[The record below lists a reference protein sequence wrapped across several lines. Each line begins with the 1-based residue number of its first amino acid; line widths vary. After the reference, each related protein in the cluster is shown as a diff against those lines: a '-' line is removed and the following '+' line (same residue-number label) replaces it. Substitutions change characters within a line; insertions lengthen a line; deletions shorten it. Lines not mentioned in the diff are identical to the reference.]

1 MGERTMHQHSGSSSR
16 RGCHRVLRRARW
28 IAVLSALALLT
39 AACAADDGAQDTADS
54 ALGEAQAAQAEAN
67 VALADAQAAAAQAS
81 AALAAADEA
90 QAAANLAQAT
100 AEGNQAAVEEAE
112 AALAAAQAAAD
123 EARSQA
129 AAAQSEADAART
141 AAEEAQAEAQAAAE
155 REAAAPAP
163 EPPAP
168 APEPPP
174 PPAAPAVPE
183 EVVLALAGPVL
194 AINPDGPG
202 QNNLPSV
209 GIFFA
214 TYDSLTNWE
223 IPADR
228 DALYASLEGG
238 NAGQAQPELAES
250 WEISDDGS
258 VYTFHLRQGVMSD
271 AGNEMTAADV
281 HWSLEKAIAA
291 GTTGAFWLLV
301 AGLTS
306 MDQVEIIDDYTIRII
321 GLFGDK
327 LLPSLGTGW
336 LAIYDSAYLQE
347 NHATDEDPYA
357 NEWLNQNTAG
367 FGPYRV
373 LEFGPGGDEM
383 VLEARENYWGP
394 QPALKRVIQR
404 SVPDANSR
412 LQLLLAGDVAFAAEL
427 TTLGVEQAKATDGV
441 AVSRIFT
448 TTGAFLALTYEPPF
462 DDPAVRAAIAQAI
475 PYQDIIDVVFQG
487 DAVLWDS
494 ILIPPVPGYTN
505 EFFRGYDVE
514 AAGAV
519 LSGIDAPLTLAYAD
533 GLPLDEEIAI
543 LVQNSFR
550 EAGFD
555 LAIEKQPRAT
565 FDGRK
570 YGRTGE
576 LQFFVDVL
584 DTPAYYD
591 ANYYGFIYGGVGGF
605 LNWFG
610 YANDELNAALEAVIN
625 PATMQEAALTIQRI
639 YAEDYPIHPIAW
651 TGLDYA
657 HADFLTL
664 PRALTGNGLVRI
676 QDFEAAGG

>member
-1 MGERTMHQHSGSSSR
+1 M
-16 RGCHRVLRRARW
+16 
-28 IAVLSALALLT
+28 AVACGLALLA
-39 AACAADDGAQDTADS
+39 AACAADDGSADAS
-54 ALGEAQAAQAEAN
+54 AAALGAAQGALSDATVAQAEAT
-67 VALADAQAAAAQAS
+67 AADAAAQAAAA
-81 AALAAADEA
+81 AAEEA
-90 QAAANLAQAT
+90 QAAAALAQAT
-100 AEGNQAAVEEAE
+100 AEGNQEAVAAAE
-112 AALAAAQAAAD
+112 AALADAQAAAD
-123 EARSQA
+123 EARDQA
-129 AAAQSEADAART
+129 AAAQDEADDARA
-141 AAEEAQAEAQAAAE
+141 AAEAAQEQAAAAA
-155 REAAAPAP
+155 EAPAAAP
-163 EPPAP
+163 EPPAA

-174 PPAAPAVPE
+174 PAPAPASAVPD

-223 IPADR
+223 ISSDR
-228 DALYASLEGG
+228 DELYASLADG

-250 WEISDDGS
+250 WDISDDGS
-258 VYTFHLRQGVMSD
+258 TYTFHLRQGVMSD
-271 AGNEMTAADV
+271 FGNEMTAEDV
-281 HWSLEKAIAA
+281 RWSLEKTMS
-291 GTTGAFWLLV
+291 GFTTGAFWISL
-301 AGLTS
+301 AGLVS
-306 MDQVEIIDDYTIRII
+306 IDQVEAVDDYTVRITGI
-321 GLFGDK
+321 FGDK
-327 LLPSLGTGW
+327 LLPSLGSGW
-336 LAIYDSAYLQE
+336 LVVYDSTEVQKY
-347 NHATDEDPYA
+347 ATDEDPYA
-357 NEWLNQNTAG
+357 NEWLNQNAAG

-373 LEFGPGGDEM
+373 VDFGPGGDE
-383 VLEARENYWGP
+383 VTLEARENYWGP
-394 QPALKRVIQR
+394 QPALQRVIQR

-412 LQLLLAGDVAFAAEL
+412 LQLLLSGDVAFAAEL

-441 AVSRIFT
+441 AVTRIPT
-448 TTGAFLALTYEPPF
+448 TTGAFLALTYAPPF
-462 DDPAVRAAIAQAI
+462 DDLAVRAAIAQAI

-487 DAVLWDS
+487 EATLWDS

-505 EFFRGYDVE
+505 EFFRGHDID

-543 LVQNSFR
+543 LVQNSMR

-555 LAIEKQPRAT
+555 LNIEKQPRAT

-576 LQFFVDVL
+576 LQFFVDVI
-584 DTPAYYD
+584 DTPGYYD

-610 YANDELNAALEAVIN
+610 YENAALNEALAAMGD
-625 PATMQEAALTIQRI
+625 PALADEAIRETQRI
-639 YAEDYPIHPIAW
+639 YAEDYPIYPIAW

-657 HADFLTL
+657 HADYLAL
-664 PRALTGNGLVRI
+664 PRAITGNGLVRM
-676 QDFEAAGG
+676 QDFVAAGG

>member
-1 MGERTMHQHSGSSSR
+1 MYQRSGKSS
-16 RGCHRVLRRARW
+16 GVRRARVSGRVRLV
-28 IAVLSALALLT
+28 AVLSGLVLLT
-39 AACAADDGAQDTADS
+39 AACAADDGTADS
-54 ALGEAQAAQAEAN
+54 SAAALSAAQGAMSDATVAQAEAAAAGAQAAAAAAAAGEAQAA
-67 VALADAQAAAAQAS
+67 AA
-81 AALAAADEA
+81 
-90 QAAANLAQAT
+90 LAQAT
-100 AEGNQAAVEEAE
+100 AEGNQEAVAAAE
-112 AALAAAQAAAD
+112 AALADAQAAAD
-123 EARSQA
+123 DARSQA
-129 AAAQSEADAART
+129 AAAQAEADDARAAAV
-141 AAEEAQAEAQAAAE
+141 AAQEQAAAAA
-155 REAAAPAP
+155 EAPPAAP
-163 EPPAP
+163 EPPPP
-168 APEPPP
+168 AAEPP
-174 PPAAPAVPE
+174 PPAAPASAVPD

-228 DALYASLEGG
+228 EALYASLQGG
-238 NAGQAQPELAES
+238 NSGQAQPELAES

-258 VYTFHLRQGVMSD
+258 VYTFHLREGVMSD

-281 HWSLEKAIAA
+281 HWSLEKAMAA
-291 GTTGAFWLLV
+291 GATGAFWLLV

-306 MDQVEIIDDYTIRII
+306 IDQVEIIDDYTIRIS
-321 GLFGDK
+321 GLVGDK

-336 LAIYDSAYLQE
+336 LAIYDSTYLQE

-357 NEWLNQNTAG
+357 NEWLNQNVAG

-383 VLEARENYWGP
+383 VLEARENYWGA

-441 AVSRIFT
+441 AVTRIFT

-519 LSGIDAPLTLAYAD
+519 LSGVDAPLTLAYAD

-555 LAIEKQPRAT
+555 LSIEKQPRAT

-610 YANDELNAALEAVIN
+610 YANDELNAALEAVIH

-676 QDFEAAGG
+676 QDFEAAG

>member
-1 MGERTMHQHSGSSSR
+1 MHQCSGTSR
-16 RGCHRVLRRARW
+16 RVRRTRASTGVRL
-28 IAVLSALALLT
+28 IAVLSGLALLM
-39 AACAADDGAQDTADS
+39 AACASDDGAADASNAAMSTAQGAASD
-54 ALGEAQAAQAEAN
+54 ATVAQAEA
-67 VALADAQAAAAQAS
+67 ASAQAQAEAAAA
-81 AALAAADEA
+81 AAEEAEAAAA
-90 QAAANLAQAT
+90 LAQAT
-100 AEGNQAAVEEAE
+100 AEGNQEAVAAAE
-112 AALAAAQAAAD
+112 RALADAQAAAD
-123 EARSQA
+123 EARDQA
-129 AAAQSEADAART
+129 AAAQTEADEARSAAEAAADAA
-141 AAEEAQAEAQAAAE
+141 QQQAAAPP
-155 REAAAPAP
+155 EAPPPPPEPPVAA
-163 EPPAP
+163 PPAP
-168 APEPPP
+168 AVS
-174 PPAAPAVPE
+174 AVPD

-228 DALYASLEGG
+228 DALYASLEDG

-271 AGNEMTAADV
+271 FGNEMTAEDV
-281 HWSLEKAIAA
+281 RWSLEKSMS
-291 GTTGAFWLLV
+291 GFTTGAFWISL
-301 AGLTS
+301 AGLVS
-306 MDQVEIIDDYTIRII
+306 IDQVEVIDDYTLRIS

-327 LLPSLGTGW
+327 LLPSLGSGW
-336 LAIYDSAYLQE
+336 LVVYDSTE
-347 NHATDEDPYA
+347 VRRHATEEDPYA

-373 LEFGPGGDEM
+373 VEFGPGGDE
-383 VLEARENYWGP
+383 VTLEARENYWGP
-394 QPALKRVIQR
+394 QPALRRVIQR

-412 LQLLLAGDVAFAAEL
+412 LQLLLSGDVAFAAEL
-427 TTLGVEQAKATDGV
+427 TTLGVEQARATEGV
-441 AVSRIFT
+441 AVTRMPT

-487 DAVLWDS
+487 EAILWDS

-505 EFFRGYDVE
+505 EFFRGYDVA

-555 LAIEKQPRAT
+555 LNIEKQPRAT

-576 LQFFVDVL
+576 LQFFVDVI
-584 DTPAYYD
+584 DTPGYYD

-610 YANDELNAALEAVIN
+610 YENETLNAALAAMAD
-625 PATMQEAALTIQRI
+625 PATADEAIRETQRI

-657 HADFLTL
+657 HADYLDL
-664 PRALTGNGLVRI
+664 PRAITGNGLVRM

>member
-1 MGERTMHQHSGSSSR
+1 M
-16 RGCHRVLRRARW
+16 
-28 IAVLSALALLT
+28 
-39 AACAADDGAQDTADS
+39 
-54 ALGEAQAAQAEAN
+54 
-67 VALADAQAAAAQAS
+67 
-81 AALAAADEA
+81 
-90 QAAANLAQAT
+90 
-100 AEGNQAAVEEAE
+100 
-112 AALAAAQAAAD
+112 
-123 EARSQA
+123 
-129 AAAQSEADAART
+129 
-141 AAEEAQAEAQAAAE
+141 
-155 REAAAPAP
+155 
-163 EPPAP
+163 
-168 APEPPP
+168 
-174 PPAAPAVPE
+174 PE

-238 NAGQAQPELAES
+238 NSGQAKPELAES

-271 AGNEMTAADV
+271 FGHEMTSADV
-281 HWSLEKAIAA
+281 YWSLEKAMAA
-291 GTTGAFWLLV
+291 GATGAFWLLV

-306 MDQVEIIDDYTIRII
+306 TDQIEIVDDYTIRIS

-336 LAIYDSAYLQE
+336 LAIYDSEYLQE

-383 VLEARENYWGP
+383 ILEARENYWGA

-441 AVSRIFT
+441 AVTRIYT

-475 PYQDIIDVVFQG
+475 PYQDIVDVVFQG

-505 EFFRGYDVE
+505 EFFRGYDVA

-519 LSGIDAPLTLAYAD
+519 LSGLDAPLTLAYAD

-576 LQFFVDVL
+576 LQFFVDVI

-625 PATMQEAALTIQRI
+625 P
-639 YAEDYPIHPIAW
+639 
-651 TGLDYA
+651 
-657 HADFLTL
+657 L
-664 PRALTGNGLVRI
+664 PRRRPHERSSGSMPRTTRSIRSPGPDSTTPTPTSSRCHAPSPATVSCGSRTSRPQAARASLSEPTGP
-676 QDFEAAGG
+676 A

>member
-1 MGERTMHQHSGSSSR
+1 MYQRSGTSSGVR
-16 RGCHRVLRRARW
+16 RKRVSGRVRLV
-28 IAVLSALALLT
+28 AVLSGLALLM
-39 AACAADDGAQDTADS
+39 AACAGDDGSADAS
-54 ALGEAQAAQAEAN
+54 AAALSAAEGALSDATVAQAEA
-67 VALADAQAAAAQAS
+67 AAADAQAQAAAA
-81 AALAAADEA
+81 AAEEA
-90 QAAANLAQAT
+90 QAAAALAQAT
-100 AEGNQAAVEEAE
+100 AEGNQEAVAAAE
-112 AALAAAQAAAD
+112 AALAEAQAAAD
-123 EARSQA
+123 EARDQA
-129 AAAQSEADAART
+129 AAAQTEADDARA
-141 AAEEAQAEAQAAAE
+141 AAEAAQEQAAAVA
-155 REAAAPAP
+155 EAPAAAP
-163 EPPAP
+163 EPPAA

-174 PPAAPAVPE
+174 PAPAPASAVPD

-238 NAGQAQPELAES
+238 NAGQAKPELAES

-271 AGNEMTAADV
+271 AGNEMTSADV

-306 MDQVEIIDDYTIRII
+306 MDQVEIIDDYTIRIS

-336 LAIYDSAYLQE
+336 LAIYDSVYLQE

-383 VLEARENYWGP
+383 ILEARENYWGP

-412 LQLLLAGDVAFAAEL
+412 LQLLLSGDVAFAAEL

-519 LSGIDAPLTLAYAD
+519 LSGLDAPLTLAYAD

-555 LAIEKQPRAT
+555 LNIEKQPRAT

-576 LQFFVDVL
+576 LQFFVDVI

-625 PATMQEAALTIQRI
+625 PATMAEAARTIQRI

-676 QDFEAAGG
+676 QDFEAAG

>member
-1 MGERTMHQHSGSSSR
+1 MDQTSETSSR
-16 RGCHRVLRRARW
+16 RRHHRAIKRARW
-28 IAVLSALALLT
+28 IAVLGALALLT
-39 AACAADDGAQDTADS
+39 AACAADDGAQDNADS
-54 ALGEAQAAQAEAN
+54 ALSEAQAAQAEAN
-67 VALADAQAAAAQAS
+67 VALADAQAASAQAQ

-112 AALAAAQAAAD
+112 AALAAAQTAAD

-163 EPPAP
+163 APEPPAP
-168 APEPPP
+168 APEPAPA
-174 PPAAPAVPE
+174 PPAAASAVPD
-183 EVVLALAGPVL
+183 EVVFALAGPVL

-228 DALYASLEGG
+228 DALYASLEDG

-250 WEISDDGS
+250 WEISADGS
-258 VYTFHLRQGVMSD
+258 VYTFHLQQGVMSD
-271 AGNEMTAADV
+271 FGNEMTAEDV
-281 HWSLEKAIAA
+281 RWSLEKTMS
-291 GTTGAFWLLV
+291 GFTTGAFWISL
-301 AGLTS
+301 AGLVS
-306 MDQVEIIDDYTIRII
+306 IDQVEVVDDYTLRISGI
-321 GLFGDK
+321 FGDK
-327 LLPSLGTGW
+327 LLPSLGSGW
-336 LAIYDSAYLQE
+336 LVVYDSTEVQKY
-347 NHATDEDPYA
+347 ATEEDPYA

-373 LEFGPGGDEM
+373 VDFGPGGDE
-383 VLEARENYWGP
+383 VTLEARENYWGP
-394 QPALKRVIQR
+394 QPALQRVIQR

-412 LQLLLAGDVAFAAEL
+412 LQLLLSGDVAFAAEL
-427 TTLGVEQAKATDGV
+427 TTLGVEQAKATEGV
-441 AVSRIFT
+441 AVTRMPT

-475 PYQDIIDVVFQG
+475 PYQDIVDVVFQG
-487 DAVLWDS
+487 EALVWDS
-494 ILIPPVPGYTN
+494 ILIPPTPGYTN

-543 LVQNSFR
+543 LVQNSMR

-555 LAIEKQPRAT
+555 LNIEKQPRAT

-576 LQFFVDVL
+576 LQFFVDVI
-584 DTPAYYD
+584 DTPGYYD

-610 YANDELNAALEAVIN
+610 YENEELNAALLATGD
-625 PATMQEAALTIQRI
+625 PATADEAAREIQRI
-639 YAEDYPIHPIAW
+639 FAEDYPIHPVAW

-657 HADFLTL
+657 HADFLKLT
-664 PRALTGNGLVRI
+664 RAITGNGLVRI
-676 QDFEAAGG
+676 QDFEAAG

>member
-1 MGERTMHQHSGSSSR
+1 MQQQSGTSSKHRQRVSR
-16 RGCHRVLRRARW
+16 RAGW
-28 IAVLSALALLT
+28 IAVVGALALLA
-39 AACAADDGAQDTADS
+39 AACATDDGAQDTADS
-54 ALGEAQAAQAEAN
+54 ALGEAQAAQSEAN
-67 VALADAQAAAAQAS
+67 VALADAQAASAQAD
-81 AALAAADEA
+81 AALAAAEEA

-100 AEGNQAAVEEAE
+100 AEGNQEAVAEAE
-112 AALAAAQAAAD
+112 AALAEAQAAAD

-129 AAAQSEADAART
+129 AAAQSEADSARA

-163 EPPAP
+163 APEPPAP

-174 PPAAPAVPE
+174 PAPAAPAVPE
-183 EVVLALAGPVL
+183 EVVLVLAGPVL

-281 HWSLEKAIAA
+281 HWSLEKAMAA

-306 MDQVEIIDDYTIRII
+306 IDQVEIIDDYTIRIS
-321 GLFGDK
+321 GLVGDK

-336 LAIYDSAYLQE
+336 LAIYDSAYLLE
-347 NHATDEDPYA
+347 NHATEEDPYA
-357 NEWLNQNTAG
+357 NEWLNQNVAG

-394 QPALKRVIQR
+394 QPALQRVIQR

-441 AVSRIFT
+441 AVTRIFT
-448 TTGAFLALTYEPPF
+448 TTGAFLALTYDPPF
-462 DDPAVRAAIAQAI
+462 NDPAVRAAIAQAI

-505 EFFRGYDVE
+505 EFFRGYDIE

-555 LAIEKQPRAT
+555 LNIEKQPRAT

-591 ANYYGFIYGGVGGF
+591 ANYYGFIYAGPGGF

-610 YANDELNAALEAVIN
+610 YNNDELNAALEAVIN
-625 PATMQEAALTIQRI
+625 PATMAEAALTIQRI

>member
-1 MGERTMHQHSGSSSR
+1 MFQFSGESSR
-16 RGCHRVLRRARW
+16 VRRGRMTGRARW
-28 IAVLSALALLT
+28 IAVLSALALLI
-39 AACAADDGAQDTADS
+39 AACASDDGAADTANA
-54 ALGEAQAAQAEAN
+54 ALSEARAADADAN
-67 VALADAQAAAAQAS
+67 VALADAQAAAAQAD
-81 AALAAADEA
+81 AALAAAEQA
-90 QAAANLAQAT
+90 QAAADLAQAT
-100 AEGNQAAVEEAE
+100 AEGNQEAVAAAE
-112 AALAAAQAAAD
+112 AALADAQAAAD
-123 EARSQA
+123 EARDQA
-129 AAAQSEADAART
+129 AAAQSEADEARDAA
-141 AAEEAQAEAQAAAE
+141 AAAQEQAAAAA
-155 REAAAPAP
+155 EAPAPPPAP
-163 EPPAP
+163 EPAPPAP
-168 APEPPP
+168 A
-174 PPAAPAVPE
+174 PAAPAVPD

-271 AGNEMTAADV
+271 FGNEMTAADV
-281 HWSLEKAIAA
+281 HWSLEKAMAA

-306 MDQVEIIDDYTIRII
+306 IDQVEIVDDYTIRIS
-321 GLFGDK
+321 GLYGDK

-336 LAIYDSAYLQE
+336 LAIYDSAYLQD
-347 NHATDEDPYA
+347 NHATEEDPYA

-383 VLEARENYWGP
+383 VLEARENYWGA
-394 QPALKRVIQR
+394 QPALQRVIQR

-427 TTLGVEQAKATDGV
+427 TTLGVEQAKTTDGV
-441 AVSRIFT
+441 AVTRIYT

-462 DDPAVRAAIAQAI
+462 DDLAVRAAIAQAI

-519 LSGIDAPLTLAYAD
+519 LSGLDAPLTLAYAD

-550 EAGFD
+550 EAASISTSRSSRGPPST
-555 LAIEKQPRAT
+555 AAST
-565 FDGRK
+565 AGR
-570 YGRTGE
+570 E
-576 LQFFVDVL
+576 
-584 DTPAYYD
+584 
-591 ANYYGFIYGGVGGF
+591 NCSSS
-605 LNWFG
+605 
-610 YANDELNAALEAVIN
+610 
-625 PATMQEAALTIQRI
+625 
-639 YAEDYPIHPIAW
+639 W
-651 TGLDYA
+651 T
-657 HADFLTL
+657 
-664 PRALTGNGLVRI
+664 
-676 QDFEAAGG
+676 

>member
-1 MGERTMHQHSGSSSR
+1 MHQNSGTPSR
-16 RGCHRVLRRARW
+16 RNHRRPSRGARW
-28 IAVLSALALLT
+28 LIALSALALLT
-39 AACAADDGAQDTADS
+39 AACATDDGAQGAADS
-54 ALGEAQAAQAEAN
+54 ALSEARAADADAT
-67 VALADAQAAAAQAS
+67 VALADAQAAAAKAD
-81 AALAAADEA
+81 AALAAAEEA

-100 AEGNQAAVEEAE
+100 AEGNQEAVAEAE
-112 AALAAAQAAAD
+112 AALADAQAAAG

-129 AAAQSEADAART
+129 AAAQSEADSARA
-141 AAEEAQAEAQAAAE
+141 AAEEAQREAAAAAE
-155 REAAAPAP
+155 RTAEAAAPAP
-163 EPPAP
+163 EPPAA

-174 PPAAPAVPE
+174 PAPAPAASAVPD
-183 EVVLALAGPVL
+183 EVVFALAGPVL

-228 DALYASLEGG
+228 DALYASLQDG

-250 WEISDDGS
+250 WDISSDGS

-271 AGNEMTAADV
+271 FGNEMTAEDV
-281 HWSLEKAIAA
+281 RWSLEKTMS
-291 GTTGAFWLLV
+291 GFTTGAFWISL
-301 AGLTS
+301 AGLVS
-306 MDQVEIIDDYTIRII
+306 IDQVEVVDDYTLQISGI
-321 GLFGDK
+321 FGDK
-327 LLPSLGTGW
+327 LLPSLGSGW
-336 LAIYDSAYLQE
+336 LVVYDSAEVQKY
-347 NHATDEDPYA
+347 ATEEDPYA

-373 LEFGPGGDEM
+373 VDFGPGGDA
-383 VLEARENYWGP
+383 VTLEARENYWGA
-394 QPALKRVIQR
+394 QPALQRVIQR

-412 LQLLLAGDVAFAAEL
+412 LQLLLSGDVAFAAEL
-427 TTLGVEQAKATDGV
+427 TTLGVEQAKATEGV
-441 AVSRIFT
+441 AVTRMPT
-448 TTGAFLALTYEPPF
+448 TTGAFLALTYDPPF

-475 PYQDIIDVVFQG
+475 PYQDIVDVVFQG
-487 DAVLWDS
+487 EALVWDS
-494 ILIPPVPGYTN
+494 ILIPPTPGYTN
-505 EFFRGYDVE
+505 EFFRGYDIE

-550 EAGFD
+550 EAGFE
-555 LAIEKQPRAT
+555 LNIEKQPRAT

-576 LQFFVDVL
+576 LQFFIDVI
-584 DTPAYYD
+584 DTPGYYD

-610 YANDELNAALEAVIN
+610 YENEDLNAALAATAD
-625 PATMQEAALTIQRI
+625 PATAGEAAREIQRI
-639 YAEDYPIHPIAW
+639 FAEDYPIHPIAW

-657 HADFLTL
+657 HADYLALT
-664 PRALTGNGLVRI
+664 RAITGNGLVRI
-676 QDFEAAGG
+676 QDFEAAG

>member
-1 MGERTMHQHSGSSSR
+1 MHQYSGTSSTPR
-16 RGCHRVLRRARW
+16 HHRASRRARW
-28 IAVLSALALLT
+28 IAALSALALLT
-39 AACAADDGAQDTADS
+39 AACAADDGAMDTANS
-54 ALGEAQAAQAEAN
+54 AQSEAQAAQSEAS
-67 VALADAQAAAAQAS
+67 VALADAQAASAQAE
-81 AALAAADEA
+81 AALAAAEEA

-112 AALAAAQAAAD
+112 QALAAAQAAAD
-123 EARSQA
+123 DARSQA

-141 AAEEAQAEAQAAAE
+141 AAAEAQAEAEAAAE

-163 EPPAP
+163 APEPPAA

-174 PPAAPAVPE
+174 PAPAAPAVPD

-223 IPADR
+223 ISSDR
-228 DALYASLEGG
+228 DELYASLADG
-238 NAGQAQPELAES
+238 NAGQAKPELAES

-258 VYTFHLRQGVMSD
+258 TYTFHLRQGVMSD
-271 AGNEMTAADV
+271 FGNEMTAEDV
-281 HWSLEKAIAA
+281 RWSLEKTMSTF
-291 GTTGAFWLLV
+291 TTGSFWVSLGGLV
-301 AGLTS
+301 S
-306 MDQVEIIDDYTIRII
+306 IDQVEVVDDYTIRIN
-321 GLFGDK
+321 GAFGDK
-327 LLPSLGTGW
+327 LLPSLGSGW
-336 LAIYDSAYLQE
+336 LVVYDSTEVKKY
-347 NHATDEDPYA
+347 ATDEDPYA

-373 LEFGPGGDEM
+373 VDFGPGGDE
-383 VLEARENYWGP
+383 VTLEARENYWGP

-412 LQLLLAGDVAFAAEL
+412 LQLLLSGDVAFAAEL

-441 AVSRIFT
+441 AVTRIPT

-555 LAIEKQPRAT
+555 LNIEKQPRAT

-576 LQFFVDVL
+576 LQFFVDVI
-584 DTPAYYD
+584 DTPGYYD
-591 ANYYGFIYGGVGGF
+591 ANYYGFIYAGVGGF

-610 YANDELNAALEAVIN
+610 YENEALNAALAAMAD
-625 PATMQEAALTIQRI
+625 PATADEAIRETQRI
-639 YAEDYPIHPIAW
+639 FAEDYPIHPIAW

-657 HADFLTL
+657 HADYIAL
-664 PRALTGNGLVRI
+664 PRAITGNGLVRM
-676 QDFEAAGG
+676 QDFVAAGG